1 MDSFELNKMAGF
13 FLATVFVL
21 FTLSIVS
28 DAIFHQDAP
37 ATPGFLIEVAESAG
51 GAASE
56 QSAADAGP
64 EAIDGLLASADVAAG
79 EKVFKKCAAC
89 HTVDNGGANKVGPN
103 LWSIV
108 DRPIASVDGFGY
120 SSALNE
126 FAQGGAVVWDYDH
139 LNQFLAA
146 PKKYVKGTSMGFAGL
161 KKTDD
166 RANLVAYMREQS
178 DSPAPLPSMEA
189 PAADDAATGDAAAGD
204 DAAAETEAAP
214 AAEETGN

>member
-13 FLATVFVL
+13 FLATVFTL

-37 ATPGFLIEVAESAG
+37 ATPGFLIEVAESTG
-51 GAASE
+51 GAASG

-64 EAIDGLLASADVAAG
+64 EAIDALLASADVAAG

-120 SSALNE
+120 SSALTE

-161 KKTDD
+161 KKTND

-189 PAADDAATGDAAAGD
+189 PAADDTAADGAAASD

-214 AAEETGN
+214 AAGETGN